1 MTALAARA
9 SPTGRTP
16 DPGHSDVSR
25 LARRT
30 SDPSSPLPLL
40 SHGERLLVAVS
51 MLALVTIAASL
62 VLVVR
67 SAAPEHLGLLVG
79 LHLAALLLVTGLLAM
94 ALSQLQRNAARLKV
108 LRDVATELGVGD
120 LAARAPTEP
129 LDDFGQLG
137 LGLNVMADRI
147 GRLLQAQRDLL
158 AGISHELRSPLARME
173 VALELIRQEF
183 LRGRA
188 AAPGGVD
195 RRRSDGEQLVEELEE
210 EVRLLERHIARLLE
224 AQRIGAEGALPQ
236 RREFNLDKLIA
247 AVVDRERRR
256 LQGLSWQVEVA
267 LTLGDARMMGDE
279 NALDRVFSTLLEN
292 AVQHAA
298 EGVDGT
304 GRTVQRQLRV
314 ETRRDEAGAAIVAVL
329 DRGPGLAPDECQLVF
344 EAFYRTDRSR
354 STTTGG
360 TGLGLYLVKRI
371 AESHGGSA
379 RASPREGGGLVIEV
393 RLPLAGL
400 GRESKETIRMAV
412 EDLEAAGGL

>member
-1 MTALAARA
+1 MPAQADRG
-9 SPTGRTP
+9 SQTGRNQK
-16 DPGHSDVSR
+16 PGPSDVSR
-25 LARRT
+25 LVRRT
-30 SDPSSPLPLL
+30 GDTGKARGLL
-40 SHGERLLVAVS
+40 ARGERLLVAVAVI
-51 MLALVTIAASL
+51 ALVTVAASL

-67 SAAPEHLGLLVG
+67 SGPSPQLGLLAG
-79 LHLAALLLVTGLLAM
+79 LHLGALFLIAGLLAM

-120 LAARAPTEP
+120 LAVRAPTEP

-158 AGISHELRSPLARME
+158 AGVSHELRSPLARME

-183 LRGRA
+183 QRGRQ
-188 AAPGGVD
+188 AAPGGVE
-195 RRRSDGEQLVEELEE
+195 RRRSDGEDLVEELEE

-236 RREFNLDKLIA
+236 RREFSLDRLVA

-292 AVQHAA
+292 AVQHAG
-298 EGVDGT
+298 EGVDAD
-304 GRTVQRQLRV
+304 GRTAQRLLRI
-314 ETRRDEAGAAIVAVL
+314 ETRRDEAGGAVVAVL
-329 DRGPGLAPDECQLVF
+329 DRGPGLQPDECQQVF

-379 RASPREGGGLVIEV
+379 RAQNREGGGLVIEV
-393 RLPLAGL
+393 RLPLLGL
-400 GRESKETIRMAV
+400 ARESKETIRMAI
-412 EDLEAAGGL
+412 EDLEAAGGV